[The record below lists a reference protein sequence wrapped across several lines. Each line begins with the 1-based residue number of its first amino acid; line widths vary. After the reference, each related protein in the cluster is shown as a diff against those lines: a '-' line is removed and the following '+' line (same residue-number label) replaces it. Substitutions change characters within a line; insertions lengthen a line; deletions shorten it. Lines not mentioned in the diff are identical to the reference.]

1 MNNNSNALH
10 LRGFVFTKGSI
21 LPAAMVRIEREALSG
36 PKLWH
41 SVAEFQKI
49 GVEKEWSL
57 VAQVCGLGI
66 LPLFLMYMVW
76 VCA

>member
-1 MNNNSNALH
+1 MNNKSSALH

-21 LPAAMVRIEREALSG
+21 LPAATVRIEREALSG
-36 PKLWH
+36 PELWH

-57 VAQVCGLGI
+57 VAQVCG
-66 LPLFLMYMVW
+66 F
-76 VCA
+76 

>member
-21 LPAAMVRIEREALSG
+21 LPAATVRIERKALSG
-36 PKLWH
+36 PELWH

-49 GVEKEWSL
+49 GVEKE
-57 VAQVCGLGI
+57 
-66 LPLFLMYMVW
+66 
-76 VCA
+76 